1 VPERSPDTVL
11 EALRA
16 IARDAPMSAGT
27 RSGLQRIADE
37 IEEHL
42 KQPSGSKLVTWT
54 SVSAE
59 RLAREL
65 LAQCDAYHTALDALF
80 AMMILET
87 RRNPGV
93 HFFPSKSGQPWEAM
107 QAGRALAERA
117 RDQLKVT
124 TNGKSKNAHD

>member
-1 VPERSPDTVL
+1 VPERSLDTLL

-16 IARDAPMSAGT
+16 ITRTAPMSVGT
-27 RSGLQRIADE
+27 RSGLRFIADQ
-37 IEEHL
+37 IEDL
-42 KQPSGSKLVTWT
+42 VKQPSGSKLVTWT

-59 RLAREL
+59 QLAHEL
-65 LAQCDAYHTALDALF
+65 LAQCDSYHAALDALF

-87 RRNPGV
+87 RRTGT

-107 QAGRALAERA
+107 KAGRALAERA

-124 TNGKSKNAHD
+124 TNGKSENAHH